1 MKKIILFS
9 LVLFTFSGCAWFKTA
24 EDKPSHELVSEGMEA
39 FEDRDYRRAIAA
51 FEKLKDWYPFS
62 KYAILAELK
71 IADSHYHLGE
81 YEEAVAAYE
90 EFESLHPRNEAVPYV
105 IFQMGNCYFEQM
117 DSIDR
122 DQGVVR
128 KALETY
134 NRLLKQYPDDPYAAK
149 AQQNIRECQ
158 KSLAGHEFYVGLF
171 YYKNKQ
177 YEPAVK
183 RFRTVLSDYPDVG
196 IHQKALHYIALCEKF
211 LQKDR
216 EKQRPASSR

>member
-9 LVLFTFSGCAWFKTA
+9 FLLFLCSGCAWFKTA
-24 EDKPSHELVSEGMEA
+24 EDKPVHELVSDGMEA
-39 FEDRDYRRAIAA
+39 FESRDYRKSIAS
-51 FEKLKDWYPFS
+51 FEKLRDWYPFS
-62 KYAILAELK
+62 KYAILGELK
-71 IADSHYHLGE
+71 IADSHYHLKE
-81 YEEAVAAYE
+81 YEEAVAGYE

-117 DSIDR
+117 DTIDR

-128 KALETY
+128 KALEIY
-134 NRLLKQYPDDPYAAK
+134 NRLVKQYPDDPYADK
-149 AQQNIRECQ
+149 AGKNIRECQ

-183 RFRTVLSDYPDVG
+183 RFRNVLSDYPDVG
-196 IHQKALHYIALCEKF
+196 IHQKALHYIGLCEEL
-211 LQKDR
+211 LQKD
-216 EKQRPASSR
+216 KGGKK

>member
-9 LVLFTFSGCAWFKTA
+9 FLFFACSGCAWFKTA
-24 EDKPSHELVSEGMEA
+24 DDKPVHELVGEGMDA
-39 FEDRDYRRAIAA
+39 FESRDYRKAIAS
-51 FEKLKDWYPFS
+51 FEKLRDWYPFS

-71 IADSHYHLGE
+71 IADSHYHLEE
-81 YEEAVAAYE
+81 YEEAVASYE

-134 NRLLKQYPDDPYAAK
+134 NRLVKQYPDDPYAAK
-149 AQQNIRECQ
+149 ARKNIRECQ
-158 KSLAGHEFYVGLF
+158 KSLAGHEFYVGIF

-183 RFRTVLSDYPDVG
+183 RFRNVLSDYPDVG
-196 IHQKALHYIALCEKF
+196 IHQKALHYIGLCEEL
-211 LQKDR
+211 LQKD
-216 EKQRPASSR
+216 KGGKK

>member
-9 LVLFTFSGCAWFKTA
+9 LVLFTCSGCAWFKTA

-39 FEDRDYRRAIAA
+39 FEGRDYRKAIAS

-71 IADSHYHLGE
+71 IADSHYHLEE
-81 YEEAVAAYE
+81 YEEAVSAYE

-105 IFQMGNCYFEQM
+105 IFQIGNCYFEQM

-134 NRLLKQYPDDPYAAK
+134 NRLVKQYPDDPYAAK
-149 AQQNIRECQ
+149 AQKNIRECQ

-211 LQKDR
+211 LQKDK
-216 EKQRPASSR
+216 EK

>member
-9 LVLFTFSGCAWFKTA
+9 LLLFIFSGCAWFRTA

-39 FEDRDYRRAIAA
+39 FEGRDYRKAIAS
-51 FEKLKDWYPFS
+51 FEKLRDWYPFS

-71 IADSHYHLGE
+71 IADSYYHLEE
-81 YEEAVAAYE
+81 YEEAVSAYE

-105 IFQMGNCYFEQM
+105 IFQTGNCYFEQM
-117 DSIDR
+117 DSTDR

-134 NRLLKQYPDDPYAAK
+134 NRLVKQYPDDPYAAK
-149 AQQNIRECQ
+149 ALTNIRDCQ

-196 IHQKALHYIALCEKF
+196 IHQKALHYIGLCEE
-211 LQKDR
+211 LLRKD
-216 EKQRPASSR
+216 KDKKK